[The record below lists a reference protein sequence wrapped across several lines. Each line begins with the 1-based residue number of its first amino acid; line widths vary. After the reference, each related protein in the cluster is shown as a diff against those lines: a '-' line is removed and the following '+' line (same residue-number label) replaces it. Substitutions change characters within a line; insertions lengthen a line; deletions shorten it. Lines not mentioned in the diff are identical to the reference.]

1 MLSTTSPKKQIPSN
15 SSHVNNPNKNK
26 MITTQNTAKLF
37 AAVAIAGLVVSTS
50 GGAATIAH
58 SINGETVTSVNLTTE
73 GTQDWKLINFN
84 NTTDAFE
91 IYNSK
96 LGGSGIT
103 LGTGFGVDIGNAID
117 DARGPSF
124 SYTDGVSPVSEG
136 SLQMSVARG
145 ATNTFSQ
152 ILSTYTITFAAL
164 AVGVEHTANVY
175 LTTGRATWTDI
186 SADWANANP
195 TSLST
200 TGENLKDTYSLT
212 FTPDAMSDS
221 VTVTFVGAL
230 AVEASS
236 SHYRFGF
243 TGATLAVPE
252 PSSSAALLGLGCLAL
267 ILRRRK

>member
-1 MLSTTSPKKQIPSN
+1 
-15 SSHVNNPNKNK
+15 

-84 NTTDAFE
+84 NTTDVFE
-91 IYNSK
+91 IDNSK

-103 LGTGFGVDIGNAID
+103 LGTGFDVDIGNAIA
-117 DARGPSF
+117 DARGPDF

-136 SLQMSVARG
+136 PLQMTVARG

-221 VTVTFVGAL
+221 VTVTFVGA
-230 AVEASS
+230 ATENTS
-236 SHYRFGF
+236 SHYRLGF
-243 TGATLAVPE
+243 TGATLAAVPE
-252 PSSSAALLGLGCLAL
+252 PSSAALLGLGGLAL
-267 ILRRRK
+267 LLRRRR

>member
-1 MLSTTSPKKQIPSN
+1 
-15 SSHVNNPNKNK
+15 
-26 MITTQNTAKLF
+26 MITTQKTAKLF

-58 SINGETVTSVNLTTE
+58 SINGENVTSVNLTTE

-84 NTTDAFE
+84 NSTDIFE

-103 LGTGFGVDIGNAID
+103 LGTGFGVDIGNANVD
-117 DARGPSF
+117 GTARGPSF

-136 SLQMSVARG
+136 SLQMSVALG
-145 ATNTFSQ
+145 DTNKFSQ
-152 ILSTYTITFAAL
+152 ILSTYTITFDAL
-164 AVGVEHTANVY
+164 AVGAEHTANVY
-175 LTTGRATWTDI
+175 LTTGRAKWTGI

-195 TSLST
+195 TLDVST
-200 TGENLKDTYSLT
+200 TGQNMSDAYSLT

-221 VTVTFVGAL
+221 VTVTFIGA
-230 AVEASS
+230 ATETTNSD
-236 SHYRFGF
+236 YRLGF
-243 TGATLAVPE
+243 TGATLAVVPE

>member
-1 MLSTTSPKKQIPSN
+1 
-15 SSHVNNPNKNK
+15 
-26 MITTQNTAKLF
+26 MITTQKTAKLF

-58 SINGETVTSVNLTTE
+58 SINGETVAPVNLTTE

-103 LGTGFGVDIGNAID
+103 LGTGFGVDIGNAIA
-117 DARGPSF
+117 DARGPDF

-136 SLQMSVARG
+136 PLQMTVARG

-175 LTTGRATWTDI
+175 LTTGRVIWTDI
-186 SADWANANP
+186 SAVWANAIP

-200 TGENLKDTYSLT
+200 TGENLNDTYSLT

-221 VTVTFVGAL
+221 VTVTFVGA
-230 AVEASS
+230 ATENTS
-236 SHYRFGF
+236 SHYRLGF
-243 TGATLAVPE
+243 TGATLAAVPE
-252 PSSSAALLGLGCLAL
+252 PSSAALLGLGGLAL
-267 ILRRRK
+267 LLRRRR

>member
-1 MLSTTSPKKQIPSN
+1 
-15 SSHVNNPNKNK
+15 
-26 MITTQNTAKLF
+26 MITTQKTAKLF

-58 SINGETVTSVNLTTE
+58 SINGETVAPVNLTTE

-103 LGTGFGVDIGNAID
+103 LGTGFDVDIGNAIA
-117 DARGPSF
+117 DARGPDF

-152 ILSTYTITFAAL
+152 ILSTYTITFDAL
-164 AVGVEHTANVY
+164 AVGAEHTANVY
-175 LTTGRATWTDI
+175 LTTGRAKWTSI

-195 TSLST
+195 TLDVST
-200 TGENLKDTYSLT
+200 TVENISDAYSLT

-221 VTVTFVGAL
+221 VTVTFVGA
-230 AVEASS
+230 AIGSSS
-236 SHYRFGF
+236 SHYRLGF
-243 TGATLAVPE
+243 TGATLAVVPE